1 MFVKITEKINVNINP
16 SQIHQIYRKKTRKLK
31 NGMPPTII
39 VKLSMNVKEEN
50 MEKKTEV
57 ILITDIFNE
66 TGMQERTIYIN
77 EHMSKE
83 YKYIL

>member
-39 VKLSMNVKEEN
+39 VKLSMNVKE
-50 MEKKTEV
+50 
-57 ILITDIFNE
+57 
-66 TGMQERTIYIN
+66 GSIN
-77 EHMSKE
+77 GATMTTALRQLK
-83 YKYIL
+83 LP